1 MKPGELGDDNA
12 NIAYD
17 AVPNKLPVN
26 EPVNE
31 PVLYDDV
38 NVLNE
43 LVCKNP
49 NALICALL
57 DTISFGL
64 FAILSQVV

>member
-1 MKPGELGDDNA
+1 MFVVKPGAFDADNA

-17 AVPNKLPVN
+17 DVPNKLPVN
-26 EPVNE
+26 EPVKE
-31 PVLYDDV
+31 PVVYDDV

-49 NALICALL
+49 NALI
-57 DTISFGL
+57 
-64 FAILSQVV
+64 